1 MNEAAGPAGGFVTI
15 CVLGEETT
23 MAAQRSSFEKL
34 QRERNKKTKAAAKRE
49 RRFDKDPGPAAGET
63 AEQSAPDRGH
73 ELPAE
78 RLLELVEQLH
88 NQYENKQIG
97 YDEFEEKKADLLSR
111 LPID

>member
-1 MNEAAGPAGGFVTI
+1 
-15 CVLGEETT
+15 

-49 RRFDKDPGPAAGET
+49 RRFDKDAGPPAADT
-63 AEQSAPDRGH
+63 EQAAPDRGH
-73 ELPAE
+73 ELPAA

-88 NQYENKQIG
+88 NQYESKQIG
-97 YDEFEEKKADLLSR
+97 YDEFEEKKADLLAR

>member
-1 MNEAAGPAGGFVTI
+1 
-15 CVLGEETT
+15 

-49 RRFDKDPGPAAGET
+49 RRFDKDSGPADADAVQT
-63 AEQSAPDRGH
+63 APDQGH
-73 ELPAE
+73 ELPAA

>member
-1 MNEAAGPAGGFVTI
+1 
-15 CVLGEETT
+15 

-34 QRERNKKTKAAAKRE
+34 QRERNKKSKAAAKRE
-49 RRFDKDPGPAAGET
+49 RRFDKDAGPTDE
-63 AEQSAPDRGH
+63 AEQAAPNQGH
-73 ELPAE
+73 ELPAA

-97 YDEFEEKKADLLSR
+97 YDEFEEKKAELFSR